1 MIEATDHIWDPGCS
15 IFAAESPVI
24 ILQCGSGAAAAWP
37 QIFIRLFLIYN
48 RQPRLAAQLRATGP
62 GICTKLQTFVAKS
75 RLPTDYLQAVQAWAV
90 RNNST
95 WYIPFLVQLLTETFM
110 RLYVMLHAE
119 HNYKLLWQPLQF

>member
-1 MIEATDHIWDPGCS
+1 MDCWDPGCL

-24 ILQCGSGAAAAWP
+24 LLQCGSGAAAGP
-37 QIFIRLFLIYN
+37 HIFIRLFLIYN

-75 RLPTDYLQAVQAWAV
+75 RQPTDYLQAVQAWTV

>member
-1 MIEATDHIWDPGCS
+1 M
-15 IFAAESPVI
+15 FN
-24 ILQCGSGAAAAWP
+24 AWP

-75 RLPTDYLQAVQAWAV
+75 RLPTDYLQAVRAWAV

-119 HNYKLLWQPLQF
+119 HNYKLFVAAAAVLKLPGHQSVIINADTELV

>member
-75 RLPTDYLQAVQAWAV
+75 RLPTDYLQAVCRPGLCVITA
-90 RNNST
+90 
-95 WYIPFLVQLLTETFM
+95 LGTF
-110 RLYVMLHAE
+110 H
-119 HNYKLLWQPLQF
+119 F